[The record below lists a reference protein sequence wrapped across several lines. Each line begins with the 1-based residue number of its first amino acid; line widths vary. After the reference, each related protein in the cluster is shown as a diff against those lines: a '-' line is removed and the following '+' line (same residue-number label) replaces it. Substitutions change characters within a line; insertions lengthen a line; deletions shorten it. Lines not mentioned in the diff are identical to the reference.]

1 MTNRLA
7 SKQKKSL
14 WLPLLLGSVCCLLAI
29 GACSV
34 DKSKYTFIPD
44 DEFNGSANAGNGN
57 GNGNGG
63 GANPN
68 GGEGNPGDGDSGAG
82 NADAGVGNSAGSE
95 TCIVGEYNCTAD
107 GHLQSCKAG
116 MFDDGLDCGD
126 PGRCSATQGVC
137 LKCTPGE
144 FQCANTTLQ
153 QCNIFGSAFED
164 SATCA
169 SKAACVANGQK
180 GYCVQCKAA
189 TASCE
194 PADIKPTNADNG
206 PVILT
211 DRLLTCNTDGSGTDT
226 TQVCEEES
234 QVCNATSKTCT
245 TCTPGAF
252 VCDGNQLSMCDPDGM
267 NYTFKKQCVSGLLC
281 DAVNGVC
288 KDGPDKCN
296 IGDFNCAGDVL
307 EACDNTGTFQ
317 QIDSCASGMCDK
329 NAGRCHAC
337 LYSQSSCVNNNVQ
350 TCDGSNNADTL
361 VISQS
366 CVANTCTAP
375 GGFAQCGACKPG
387 TIQCYG
393 NSTSYNICGGAF
405 NNLCPTGQVC
415 NPAAVTDPTAAPCV
429 VCSPNRYSCDQN
441 GVLSQ
446 CSADGSVDRVLQN
459 CRVPG
464 TNSQCSAAAGK
475 CIPANVGQYTCND
488 NGDLARVVYDSNHLV
503 TTETTIKDVNKCGSP
518 NLCQPYSGSCNRP
531 RCTVG
536 QTTCQNGDVMSCDNG
551 QQRQRTGAHCATTT
565 RCQDGIGC
573 VKTLAI
579 AAGDAHTCAIV
590 GGPDAVDGDPGMVLC
605 WGANGS
611 GQLGDASPLLS
622 DSKEA
627 RQVLVTMTKD
637 GSSSSTSPPVTAP
650 FFSGICAG
658 KSFTCVDINFN
669 QPGVA
674 CWGSNANG
682 QLGLNTAD
690 PGPYDSPFNGVQDS
704 SGTQTNGALLTNV
717 TCGAEFACALG
728 PDGAAWCWGAN
739 DSGQQGTGSIGSPSL
754 AAAPVD
760 GHQFTQLGA
769 GARHVCGI
777 QADNTVWCWGDN
789 SSGQLGTGD
798 TKNSAT
804 PVLVGT
810 VTAASDRPLA
820 LGNDFS
826 LALATAKSSKFPY
839 SWGANL
845 FGQLGNGTNGD
856 ASAAGPLSGL
866 TTAALGDTGTLY
878 AGSTSEHACAR
889 IGDTLQCWGANVFGE
904 LGDKTTNDNSNPV
917 LIFDG
922 KTNATKLAP
931 GAHSVAV
938 GGRHTCA
945 INANGDVMCWGA
957 NHHYQLGSSLLTP
970 QRTPIRGY

>member
-7 SKQKKSL
+7 SKQKKFL
-14 WLPLLLGSVCCLLAI
+14 WLPLLLGSVGCLLAI

-44 DEFNGSANAGNGN
+44 DQFNSTADA

-68 GGEGNPGDGDSGAG
+68 GGEGNPGGGDSGAG
-82 NADAGVGNSAGSE
+82 NADAGTGNTVE
-95 TCIVGEYNCTAD
+95 PTTCTTGQHNCTDD
-107 GHLQSCKAG
+107 GHLQSCKGG
-116 MFDDGLDCGD
+116 MFDDGVDCGEA
-126 PGRCSATQGVC
+126 GRCNAAQGVC
-137 LKCTPGE
+137 LKCAPGE
-144 FQCANTTLQ
+144 FQCSNTTLQ
-153 QCNIFGSAFED
+153 QCNIFGTAFED
-164 SATCA
+164 SKTCD
-169 SKAACVANGQK
+169 SKADCVASGQK
-180 GYCVQCKAA
+180 GFCVVCKPA

-194 PADIKPTNADNG
+194 ATDVKPTNADSG

-211 DRLLTCNTDGSGTDT
+211 DRLLACNTDGSGTDT

-234 QVCNATSKTCT
+234 QVCNATSKICE
-245 TCTPGAF
+245 TCTPGGY
-252 VCDGNQLSMCDPDGM
+252 VCDGNQLSVCDPDGM

-281 DAVNGVC
+281 DPVNGVC
-288 KDGPDKCN
+288 NDGPDKCN
-296 IGDFNCAGDVL
+296 IGDFNCVGDTL
-307 EACDNTGTFQ
+307 EACDNTGTFVH
-317 QIDSCASGMCDK
+317 IDSCGPGLCDK
-329 NAGRCHAC
+329 NAGRCQTC
-337 LYSQSSCVNNNVQ
+337 LYSQSTCVNNNVQ
-350 TCDGSNNADTL
+350 SCDGSNNASTL
-361 VISQS
+361 YISQS
-366 CVANTCTAP
+366 CIPGSCTVSGTYAY
-375 GGFAQCGACKPG
+375 CGACTPG
-387 TIQCYG
+387 TILCYP
-393 NSTSYNICGGAF
+393 NSQSYNYCGGASGT
-405 NNLCPTGQVC
+405 CQTGQVC
-415 NPAAVTDPTAAPCV
+415 NLAAVTDPTAPPCV
-429 VCSPNRYSCDQN
+429 TCIPNRFSCDQN

-446 CSADGSVDRVLQN
+446 CSADGSVNNVIQN
-459 CRVPG
+459 CRTPG
-464 TNSQCSAAAGK
+464 TSSQCSAAAGK

-488 NGDLARVVYDSNHLV
+488 NGDLAQVIYDSNHQV
-503 TTETTIKDVNKCGSP
+503 TTETVTKDANKCGSP

-536 QTTCQNGDVMSCDNG
+536 QTTCQNGAVMSCDNG
-551 QQRQRTGAHCATTT
+551 QQRQRTGTQCATTT

-605 WGANGS
+605 WGANES
-611 GQLGDASPLLS
+611 GQLGDGSPLLS

-627 RQVLVTMTKD
+627 RQVVVTMTD
-637 GSSSSTSPPVTAP
+637 NGGGASSTSQLVTGP
-650 FFSGICAG
+650 YFSGICAG
-658 KSFTCVDINFN
+658 KNFTCVDINFN

-674 CWGSNANG
+674 CWGSNESG

-690 PGPYDSPFNGVQDS
+690 PGPYNSPFNGVQDS
-704 SGTQTNGALLTNV
+704 SGTQPNGAVLTNV

-739 DSGQQGTGSIGSPSL
+739 DSGQQGTGSVGTPSL
-754 AAAPVD
+754 AAAPVA
-760 GHQFTQLGA
+760 GHQFTQLVA

-798 TKNSAT
+798 TKNSNSPT
-804 PVLVGT
+804 PVMVGT
-810 VTAASDRPLA
+810 IAAASDRPPA

-826 LALATAKSSKFPY
+826 LALSTDKSSKSPY

-845 FGQLGNGTNGD
+845 FGQLGNGSNGD
-856 ASAAGPLSGL
+856 TATPGSLSGL

-878 AGSTSEHACAR
+878 TGSTAEHACAR
-889 IGDTLQCWGANVFGE
+889 VGDTLQCWGANVFGE
-904 LGDKTTNDNSNPV
+904 LGDETTNDNSSPV
-917 LIFDG
+917 LVFDG

-945 INANGDVMCWGA
+945 INASGDVLCWGA
-957 NHHYQLGSSLLTP
+957 NHRYQLGSAVLTP
-970 QRTPIRGY
+970 QRIPARAY